1 MKEIYIFD
9 LDGTLVDSM
18 RPAVN
23 KVLEV
28 LDDYGIPYSDDLVQI
43 FPPLGYHGLSV
54 FYAEKLGV
62 PLPAEEIYAIFEE
75 RLSVAYA
82 HEIPLKAGVKECL
95 ETLSARGA
103 RLNILTASPH
113 KFIDPCLKNHG
124 VTHLFENVWSSEDFG
139 LLKSDTRIF
148 SAVAQ
153 RLNVDLADCTMVD
166 DNLKVLTT
174 AKKAGVKTIGVYD
187 EMSADNE
194 SEIRALADMY
204 VYKLTEML

>member
-1 MKEIYIFD
+1 
-9 LDGTLVDSM
+9 M

-43 FPPLGYHGLSV
+43 FPPLGYHGLAV
-54 FYAEKLGV
+54 YYAEKLGV
-62 PLPAEEIYAIFEE
+62 PLSVEEIYAIFEE

-82 HEIPLKAGVKECL
+82 HEIPLKEGVKEGL
-95 ETLSARGA
+95 EALVARGA
-103 RLNILTASPH
+103 SLNVLTASPH
-113 KFIDPCLKNHG
+113 KFLDPCLKNLG
-124 VTHLFENVWSSEDFG
+124 VAHLFDNIWSSDDFG
-139 LLKSDTRIF
+139 LLKSDVRIY

-153 RLNVDLADCTMVD
+153 RLSVDVAECTMVD

-174 AKKAGVKTIGVYD
+174 AKKAGVKKVGVYD
-187 EMSADNE
+187 EMSADIE
-194 SEIRALADMY
+194 KEIRDVADKY

>member
-18 RPAVN
+18 KPAVK

-28 LDDYGIPYSDDLVQI
+28 LDEYGIPYPEDLIKI

-54 FYAEKLGV
+54 YYAEKLGV

-82 HEIPLKAGVKECL
+82 HEIPLKEGVKEGL
-95 ETLSARGA
+95 EALVARGA
-103 RLNILTASPH
+103 SLNVLTASPH
-113 KFIDPCLKNHG
+113 KFLDPCLKNLG
-124 VTHLFENVWSSEDFG
+124 VAHLFDNIWSSDDFG
-139 LLKSDTRIF
+139 LLKSDVRIY

-153 RLNVDLADCTMVD
+153 RLSVDVAECTMVD

-174 AKKAGVKTIGVYD
+174 AKKAGVKTVGVYD
-187 EMSADNE
+187 EMSADIE
-194 SEIRALADMY
+194 KEIRDVADKY